1 MRSCCC
7 CLSTASRSSITR
19 RQSIATNES
28 LAVTDKIFFKN
39 QNLKEVQVFHAV
51 DNNDQVLFRK
61 YIDEGFDISMIESEY
76 QQNLLHRACENGSL
90 EMTKCILDLS
100 TFNKQKY
107 INALDKYGDN
117 CLTLAIRAGS
127 LSLVQY
133 LIEDQG
139 QSIDNEDTQ
148 QRPIMLSVEYR
159 RPSIFKYLIKQKA
172 NTNFLVKNT
181 SQPFIIWM
189 IRQLEETSICRDP
202 FELKAYI
209 KTVVTY
215 STTDINA
222 KDNFGNTA
230 LFYALVL
237 KDTSMVHLLCEFG
250 ADVNITINN
259 SSIDIMDYALSCITN
274 TEIIEI
280 LQRRTTSPRSTREVD
295 ISSIQLNEIQMRSM
309 NKTTFT
315 LLTCSRR
322 TIQPG
327 PQSWLA

>member
-1 MRSCCC
+1 
-7 CLSTASRSSITR
+7 
-19 RQSIATNES
+19 
-28 LAVTDKIFFKN
+28 
-39 QNLKEVQVFHAV
+39 
-51 DNNDQVLFRK
+51 
-61 YIDEGFDISMIESEY
+61 MIESEY

-259 SSIDIMDYALSCITN
+259 SSIDIMDYALSCITD
-274 TEIIEI
+274 TRIIDALKRRQAVSSRSLYL
-280 LQRRTTSPRSTREVD
+280 LQKVID
-295 ISSIQLNEIQMRSM
+295 VNFVQLDEIQIPSIVYR
-309 NKTTFT
+309 NVFIQ
-315 LLTCSRR
+315 RR

-327 PQSWLA
+327 PQLWLS